1 MTIALGKAG
10 KRQRLCTG
18 RFPALPSAMAMALG
32 KGRDSPSAVI
42 KARSAKLLD
51 SPSAVIKARS
61 AKLVGL
67 PSAQTRRRSAKLF
80 LLPSGLTLGEHCRR
94 DVDDNVNDCN
104 DVTARILCRARM
116 SPLGKVGTREA
127 ERVGI
132 IVLGEILRRQK
143 IRRAG
148 FA

>member
-1 MTIALGKAG
+1 
-10 KRQRLCTG
+10 
-18 RFPALPSAMAMALG
+18 
-32 KGRDSPSAVI
+32 
-42 KARSAKLLD
+42 
-51 SPSAVIKARS
+51 
-61 AKLVGL
+61 
-67 PSAQTRRRSAKLF
+67 
-80 LLPSGLTLGEHCRR
+80 
-94 DVDDNVNDCN
+94 
-104 DVTARILCRARM
+104 M